1 MIISKWKA
9 GTESLHKADP
19 QKVAEEILSIGETFT
34 PQEIVDKARDEST
47 ELHKCFTWDDTKAAE
62 KWRKYEA
69 RQIIC
74 HLVIQRPAED
84 EEGPEVRLIHKTD
97 RNQGY
102 QPTAMIVRRESEYS
116 AMLQRA
122 LGELRAFQYKYSF
135 LSDYEELKKLIDA
148 VETMIDAA

>member
-1 MIISKWKA
+1 MIISTWKT
-9 GTESLHKADP
+9 GTEHLHKADP

-34 PQEIVDKARDEST
+34 PQEIVDKARDERT

-69 RQIIC
+69 RQIVC

-84 EEGPEVRLIHKTD
+84 EGGPEVRLIHKTD
-97 RNQGY
+97 RNKGY
-102 QPTAMIVRRESEYS
+102 APTAMIVRKESEYS

-122 LGELRAFQYKYSF
+122 LGELRAFQYK
-135 LSDYEELKKLIDA
+135 
-148 VETMIDAA
+148 